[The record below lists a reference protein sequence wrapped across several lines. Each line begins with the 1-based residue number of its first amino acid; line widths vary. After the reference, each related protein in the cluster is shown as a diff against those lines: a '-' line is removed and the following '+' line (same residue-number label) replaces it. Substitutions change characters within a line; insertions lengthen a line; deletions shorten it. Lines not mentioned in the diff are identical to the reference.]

1 MSQPCW
7 RSRWSSRMFPRSLS
21 PCPWHSA
28 CTADVG
34 LLPLMRVITLNVNGI
49 RSAAKKGLF
58 RWLAAQRAD
67 LGVLQE
73 MKGPETHPD
82 ARLHGPKAVQA
93 SPAFAGEKGYMGRR
107 PTIRDGAG
115 AIQTGSRS

>member
-34 LLPLMRVITLNVNGI
+34 LLPLMRVITLNVNGV

-58 RWLAAQRAD
+58 RWLAAQRPDGVCLHELKRHEPDLTAKLHAPTAFSTSDSFAD
-67 LGVLQE
+67 
-73 MKGPETHPD
+73 K
-82 ARLHGPKAVQA
+82 K
-93 SPAFAGEKGYMGRR
+93 
-107 PTIRDGAG
+107 
-115 AIQTGSRS
+115 